1 MLQIPLMAP
10 RHCPARSDIRVDI
23 VRSCRRLQAKGKDLG
38 TMRTFIAVLLGMMP
52 AVLAATASEAAGAA
66 GTAIVVLDGS
76 GSMGGPL
83 EGQDVVKFDMA
94 SHALLQLLTKA
105 QPQSRAGL
113 VTFGNRRKGDCSD
126 VDVAIPAATGNLD
139 QFTAV
144 FGKIGPTGKGPL
156 VQGVREAAKAL
167 PTDAPGTLIVI
178 HDDIDNC
185 RQDVC
190 AAATD
195 IARMIPKVT
204 VHVISISLDK
214 TTPEKMSCLAT
225 TTGGRV
231 FEARDAASVESSLGE
246 ALALAN
252 VTGPGDPKLIEPPAA
267 AIAPGPSSGPPSL
280 HLSAGLAASGPALAA
295 AVQWRVLTAGIAG
308 QVVKEANVP
317 VFSSELPA
325 GSYVVEAR
333 YGNAHASQTIEV
345 APQGQTQARLS
356 FEAANLKVTTGL
368 ADATLTVSALGDKT
382 SPPKPV
388 YVGHGAQAELV
399 VPAGTY
405 RIAARGGLAAKQ
417 QDITL
422 AVGDVTPVDF
432 SLGTG
437 KLELSSQNKEGGEA
451 LDGTIFVL
459 LVDDPDAPQGRRE
472 LARSIAPHPNFVLP
486 AGTYYVSAKLG
497 AAETRERIAIGTGDI
512 VKRVITLNGA
522 WTQLTA
528 NFDQSLASK
537 PLAVGFSVV
546 KKTKDATEIAHL
558 NGLSGGSTDIFLPQ
572 GSYRIAATIGRL
584 NVSGAADAEI
594 VTGAKSAVAI
604 SVAVSELTLQPA
616 AETSSPVGWDVRDSD
631 GRVVQRSA
639 ASRSQKTLLMAPGH
653 YLVRVE
659 AGDTHFD
666 KPVDLKPGERR
677 TVQLSA
683 N

>member
-1 MLQIPLMAP
+1 
-10 RHCPARSDIRVDI
+10 
-23 VRSCRRLQAKGKDLG
+23 
-38 TMRTFIAVLLGMMP
+38 MRTLIAVLVGIGLAILSP
-52 AVLAATASEAAGAA
+52 AVSRAATPS

-83 EGQDVVKFDMA
+83 EGQEAVKFDMA

-105 QPQSRAGL
+105 APQSRAGL

-126 VDVAIPAATGNLD
+126 VDIPVPPASGNLD

-144 FGKIGPTGKGPL
+144 FSRIGPTGKGPV

-167 PTDAPGTLIVI
+167 PTDAPGTLIVV

-185 RQDVC
+185 RQDIC
-190 AAATD
+190 AAALD
-195 IARMIPKVT
+195 IAKMTPKVT

-214 TTPEKMSCLAT
+214 TTSEKMSCLAT
-225 TTGGRV
+225 ATGGRI
-231 FEARDAASVESSLGE
+231 FEARDNATVESSLAE
-246 ALALAN
+246 ALSLAH
-252 VTGPGDPKLIEPPAA
+252 VTDQGEPKLIEPPAP
-267 AIAPGPSSGPPSL
+267 AIAAGPAAGPPSL

-295 AVQWRVLTAGIAG
+295 PVQWRILTAGSTG
-308 QVVKEANVP
+308 TVVKEATIP
-317 VFSSELPA
+317 VFASELPA

-333 YGNAHASQTIEV
+333 YGTSRASQAIEV

-356 FEAANLKVTTGL
+356 FEAANLKVTT
-368 ADATLTVSALGDKT
+368 ATSANLTVSALGDNST
-382 SPPKPV
+382 PPKPV
-388 YVGHGAQAELV
+388 YAGQGQPADLIL
-399 VPAGTY
+399 PAGTY
-405 RIAARGGLAAKQ
+405 RVVARDGLASKKE
-417 QDITL
+417 DITL

-437 KLELSSQNKEGGEA
+437 RLDLSSQNKEGGEPV
-451 LDGTIFVL
+451 DGTLFVI

-472 LARSIAPHPNFVLP
+472 LARSVAPRPMFVLP

-528 NFDQSLASK
+528 LFDAALASK
-537 PLAVGFSVV
+537 PVPVNFSVV
-546 KKTKDATEIAHL
+546 KKSKDATEVAHL
-558 NGLSGGSTDIFLPQ
+558 NGLSGSAADVFLPQ
-572 GSYRIAATIGRL
+572 GSYRIEARVGRL
-584 NVSGAADAEI
+584 NVSGATDAEI
-594 VTGAKSAVAI
+594 VAGPKVAVAVT
-604 SVAVSELTLQPA
+604 VAMSELTLQPA
-616 AETSSPVGWDVRDSD
+616 PETSTSIGWDVRDGQ
-631 GRVVQRSA
+631 GRVLQRSA
-639 ASRSQKTLLMAPGH
+639 ASRAQKTLLMAPGH

-659 AGDTHFD
+659 AGETRFE
-666 KPVDLKPGERR
+666 KPIDLKPGERK